1 MGGRFFRPA
10 LLFSGKIAFLVDPS
24 CHLDEISGFDSL
36 PEMLMFSAMKYTK
49 GCLSLIDQR
58 LLPQEEIWVECR
70 DLEAVAKGIEDMVT
84 RGAPAIGCS
93 AAFALAIDAALA
105 AKAKKTW
112 ADYQND
118 FSGAVERLRRTRPT
132 AVNLFYALDKMKNLA
147 TTFTQSMPMSEVAD
161 KVDKMAQHLYDDD
174 LATCKAIGDHG
185 AAIANGSKIRVLT
198 HCNTGSLATAGYG
211 TALGVVRSLAKQ
223 NQIDIVYADETRP
236 YLQGSRLTAFE
247 LKSEGINHKVIA
259 DSAAAYLMQQGK
271 VDWVI
276 VGADRIALN
285 GDTANKIGTYS
296 LAVNARHHGV
306 KFFVAAPVST
316 IDFEMVTGAEIPVE
330 ERTPEEIRVT
340 GNRQMTP
347 KDAPV
352 YNPSF
357 DVTPSS
363 LISGI
368 ITEKGVLYPPYRE
381 AMLNLKKSQQ

>member
-1 MGGRFFRPA
+1 
-10 LLFSGKIAFLVDPS
+10 
-24 CHLDEISGFDSL
+24 
-36 PEMLMFSAMKYTK
+36 MFSAMKYTT

-58 LLPQEEIWVECR
+58 LLPQEEVWVECR
-70 DLEAVAKGIEDMVT
+70 DLEAVARGIEDMVT

-93 AAFALAIDAALA
+93 AAFALAIDAHLA
-105 AKAKKTW
+105 AKSRKTW
-112 ADYQND
+112 SDYQSE
-118 FSGAVERLRRTRPT
+118 FATAVERLHRTRPT
-132 AVNLFYALDKMKNLA
+132 AVNLFYALDKMKQLAAGFAA
-147 TTFTQSMPMSEVAD
+147 TTPMAD
-161 KVDKMAQHLYDDD
+161 VDARVSALAQHLYDDD
-174 LATCKAIGDHG
+174 LATCKAIGEHG
-185 AAIANGSKIRVLT
+185 AAMAEGRKIRVLT

-211 TALGVVRSLAKQ
+211 TALGVIRSLAKKG
-223 NQIDIVYADETRP
+223 QIEIVYADETRP

-259 DSAAAYLMQQGK
+259 DSAAAYLMQQSK

-296 LAVNARHHGV
+296 LAVNCRHHGV

-316 IDFEMVTGAEIPVE
+316 IDFSIESGAQIPVE
-330 ERTPEEIRVT
+330 ERSPEEIRVT
-340 GNRQMTP
+340 GSRQMTP

-357 DVTPSS
+357 DVTPSD

-368 ITEKGVLYPPYRE
+368 ITEKGVLRPPYRE
-381 AMLNLKKSQQ
+381 AMLNLKKSLS

>member
-1 MGGRFFRPA
+1 
-10 LLFSGKIAFLVDPS
+10 
-24 CHLDEISGFDSL
+24 
-36 PEMLMFSAMKYTK
+36 MFSAMKYKT

-58 LLPQEEIWVECR
+58 LLPQEEVWVECR
-70 DLEAVAKGIEDMVT
+70 DLESVARGIEDMVT

-93 AAFALAIDAALA
+93 AAYALAIDAHLA
-105 AKAKKTW
+105 AKTMKTW
-112 ADYQND
+112 GEYEAE
-118 FSGAVERLRRTRPT
+118 FAASVERLRRTRPT
-132 AVNLFYALDKMKNLA
+132 AVNLFYALDKMKKLAAGFAANL
-147 TTFTQSMPMSEVAD
+147 PMAEVEGKIGAL
-161 KVDKMAQHLYDDD
+161 AQHLYDDD

-185 AAIANGSKIRVLT
+185 AAMAEGGRLKVLT

-211 TALGVVRSLAKQ
+211 TALGVIRSLAQK

-296 LAVNARHHGV
+296 LAVNCRHHGV

-316 IDFEMVTGAEIPVE
+316 IDFAIESGAEIPVE

-340 GNRQMTP
+340 GSRQMTP

-357 DVTPSS
+357 DVTPSE

-368 ITEKGVLYPPYRE
+368 ITERGVLRPPYRD
-381 AMLNLKKSQQ
+381 AMLNLKKSLNL